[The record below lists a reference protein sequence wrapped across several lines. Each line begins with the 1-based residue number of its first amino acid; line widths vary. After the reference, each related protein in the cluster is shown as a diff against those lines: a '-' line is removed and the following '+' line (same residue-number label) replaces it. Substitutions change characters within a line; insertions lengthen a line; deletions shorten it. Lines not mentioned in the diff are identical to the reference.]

1 MRAQNLMSTLDN
13 PAVETHFNE
22 MRCIENL
29 FIQFIEIEE
38 NLEEADFEIKQ
49 YNYFANLPP
58 EDKKLKLKEI
68 LYLISQIGD
77 NHYQTTN
84 FYAKIERLIN
94 LFTTEIKQSMS
105 NDEIFDYFRENCRI
119 ILFLFTTEIIT
130 MDRYIANWLIQSPF
144 KRFFSREILT
154 FVKGSQ
160 VTADELIEEEEA
172 NSSLKRQ
179 IGMNDSYIC
188 QLIRDDSVEEFIKY
202 VTQANMNLSSLIP
215 FSKYESSPFLIDD
228 KYREMPQIDLMKPY
242 QSKASLIEYAAFYGS
257 LKIFKYL
264 RIKDVNFSPS
274 IWLYAIH
281 SNNPDII
288 HILEEDEI
296 NPPDGN
302 YEKCFIEALK
312 CHHIKVA
319 KYLLNEYITMDSKI
333 AQQVVKYHNY
343 EIFNEKFIDHFFDFA
358 QFDYPLTVKI
368 LLNTETSYDINS
380 KIKVNDVLFNE
391 F

>member
-1 MRAQNLMSTLDN
+1 
-13 PAVETHFNE
+13 
-22 MRCIENL
+22 
-29 FIQFIEIEE
+29 
-38 NLEEADFEIKQ
+38 
-49 YNYFANLPP
+49 
-58 EDKKLKLKEI
+58 
-68 LYLISQIGD
+68 
-77 NHYQTTN
+77 
-84 FYAKIERLIN
+84 
-94 LFTTEIKQSMS
+94 
-105 NDEIFDYFRENCRI
+105 
-119 ILFLFTTEIIT
+119 
-130 MDRYIANWLIQSPF
+130 
-144 KRFFSREILT
+144 
-154 FVKGSQ
+154 
-160 VTADELIEEEEA
+160 
-172 NSSLKRQ
+172 
-179 IGMNDSYIC
+179 
-188 QLIRDDSVEEFIKY
+188 
-202 VTQANMNLSSLIP
+202 MNLSSLIP

-319 KYLLNEYITMDSKI
+319 NYLLNEYITMDSKI